1 MLNWKKEIAKENYE
15 IFKEYRDQRLKWFKD
30 AIKYNNF
37 RKGFHFSAEEIKDIL
52 KQRQAPIPIN
62 VTTAIC
68 ETAESLLTSS
78 DPVISV
84 MPARFIT
91 EENRKIAQA
100 VAYKYEAALKSTWY
114 NSLGGYNYD
123 KVIQDYNNVGRG
135 LMYIVPKF
143 KDNEFFV
150 DMKYLSFRDFYPDPN
165 TRDPHYKDSE
175 NMIISYV
182 TGLSQAF
189 RIAKMYDPELEWE
202 QFKNNFK
209 NNRWLDNDEVEEDK
223 YVIRGTVGGRIS
235 TERIRLIFR
244 TSLEE
249 QKIYYVTPI
258 QNAPD
263 PNMYDI
269 SIELYLNYQGQ
280 NWFEVPNEIKQY
292 VQQGLLEIHEKKGMF
307 LNEYISIGE
316 YGIKKAY
323 PIDSYNI
330 IPFVYDDNEHP
341 YPLGRV
347 HYIYPLQRALNK
359 CIMIAILNASL
370 SNNLKWVAEDKT
382 IVNAENWT
390 NNSAIPGSI
399 MFWRRL
405 TSDTQPPIP
414 VQPMP
419 LSDVFLQFPRYL
431 QYVME
436 YVSGITGVLMGTNDE
451 KTPDVFRTVAAMQ
464 SAGGERIK
472 RRLRNLDTSLSVVG
486 ETIAKFYKEYAPM
499 NGETTWVE
507 GINKVK
513 SEMYNVL
520 KPDPND
526 PTKIIIQ
533 PDTDLSIGFR
543 SIRFVSTSNQGYENA
558 NIAQMLTL
566 MATQLSIPEIVPVI
580 LKKLNIPETEEI
592 IEALDIKKQAQM
604 SMQEMQQRVQQLE
617 QISQRQAQ
625 EIENKAKQI
634 NVEKFNHKLV
644 RTLESI
650 KTKFKDDLNSRK
662 EIDDLLN
669 AFDPNNQIN
678 NEMNNEG
685 EILQ

>member
-1 MLNWKKEIAKENYE
+1 
-15 IFKEYRDQRLKWFKD
+15 
-30 AIKYNNF
+30 
-37 RKGFHFSAEEIKDIL
+37 
-52 KQRQAPIPIN
+52 
-62 VTTAIC
+62 
-68 ETAESLLTSS
+68 
-78 DPVISV
+78 
-84 MPARFIT
+84 
-91 EENRKIAQA
+91 
-100 VAYKYEAALKSTWY
+100 
-114 NSLGGYNYD
+114 
-123 KVIQDYNNVGRG
+123 
-135 LMYIVPKF
+135 
-143 KDNEFFV
+143 
-150 DMKYLSFRDFYPDPN
+150 
-165 TRDPHYKDSE
+165 
-175 NMIISYV
+175 
-182 TGLSQAF
+182 
-189 RIAKMYDPELEWE
+189 
-202 QFKNNFK
+202 
-209 NNRWLDNDEVEEDK
+209 
-223 YVIRGTVGGRIS
+223 
-235 TERIRLIFR
+235 
-244 TSLEE
+244 
-249 QKIYYVTPI
+249 
-258 QNAPD
+258 
-263 PNMYDI
+263 
-269 SIELYLNYQGQ
+269 
-280 NWFEVPNEIKQY
+280 
-292 VQQGLLEIHEKKGMF
+292 
-307 LNEYISIGE
+307 
-316 YGIKKAY
+316 
-323 PIDSYNI
+323 
-330 IPFVYDDNEHP
+330 
-341 YPLGRV
+341 
-347 HYIYPLQRALNK
+347 
-359 CIMIAILNASL
+359 MIAILNASL
-370 SNNLKWVAEDKT
+370 SNNLKWIAEDKT

-414 VQPMP
+414 VQPLP

-436 YVSGITGVLMGTNDE
+436 YVSGITGVLMGTSDD

-472 RRLRNLDTSLSVVG
+472 RRMRNLDTSLSVVG

-526 PTKIIIQ
+526 PTKITIQ

-558 NIAQMLTL
+558 NITQMLTL

-678 NEMNNEG
+678 NEG
-685 EILQ
+685 EIIK